1 MSPGNLPRYFLPFI
15 SAMVAIAPF
24 AIDTYLPALP
34 AMAAAFDTD
43 IVALNYTISTYL
55 IGFGLGQLLGGPVS
69 DQLGRRPIGLIGLV
83 VFIGGTLAISLATS
97 VEQIQWLRPVQALGG
112 GFVACICNAMV
123 RDSYS
128 PTEAAKRF
136 PVVMLVMLAAPLVAP
151 VIGTAL
157 LPLGWQSIFLFLALY
172 AVVILLV
179 FNPIGETNS
188 HRTGKLKL
196 GDLVPQYID
205 VLTRRVDGA
214 RTPLRYVLIQ
224 GFVSATLMVF
234 LTNAAFIYLEYF
246 EVTTSQFPLYFGAN
260 VFAMMCFT
268 LITARLVRRVQPFRL
283 FRFGILSQLF
293 WVSML
298 ALIVFLGEPHSGI
311 FTPVLA
317 LAVGSAGFINSTLSG
332 LLLANFR
339 KLAGSAGA
347 LMSMATFSF
356 GAGLGALSGLL
367 YDGSLAPVAYVMLGS
382 SIVANLIAWTT
393 PAPRHWDDASIAA
406 AQSSSRFD

>member
-1 MSPGNLPRYFLPFI
+1 
-15 SAMVAIAPF
+15 MVAIAPF

-34 AMAAAFDTD
+34 TMAQAFNTD

-55 IGFGLGQLLGGPVS
+55 IGFGIGQLFGGPIS
-69 DQLGRRPIGLIGLV
+69 DQLGRRPIGVIGLV

-97 VEQIQWLRPVQALGG
+97 VEQIQWLRPIQALGG
-112 GFVACICNAMV
+112 GFVASICNAMV

-136 PVVMLVMLAAPLVAP
+136 PLVMLVMLAAPLVAP
-151 VIGTAL
+151 IVGTAL
-157 LPLGWQSIFLFLALY
+157 LPLGWQSIFIFLALY
-172 AVVILLV
+172 ALTILLV
-179 FNPIGETNS
+179 FRRVRETNN
-188 HRTGKLKL
+188 HRTKQLHFRQL
-196 GDLVPQYID
+196 IPQY
-205 VLTRRVDGA
+205 VEVFNRRVDGV
-214 RTPLRYVLIQ
+214 RIPLRYVLTQ

-246 EVTTSQFPLYFGAN
+246 EVSSIQFPLYFGAN

-268 LITARLVRRVQPFRL
+268 LITARLVQRIEPFRL

-293 WVSML
+293 WVSVL
-298 ALIVFLGEPHSGI
+298 ALIVFIGEPSRFV
-311 FTPVLA
+311 FTPILA

-332 LLLANFR
+332 LQLANFE

-356 GAGLGALSGLL
+356 GALLGALSSLL
-367 YDGSLAPVAYVMLGS
+367 NDGTLAPIVGVMLGS
-382 SIVANLIAWTT
+382 TIIANAIAQTI
-393 PAPRHWDDASIAA
+393 PAPRHWDDASISA
-406 AQSSSRFD
+406 AQSNRD

>member
-1 MSPGNLPRYFLPFI
+1 MPRYFLLFI

-55 IGFGLGQLLGGPVS
+55 IGFGVGQLIGGPIS
-69 DQLGRRPIGLIGLV
+69 DQLGRRPVGLVGLV
-83 VFIGGTLAISLATS
+83 VFIVGTLAISLATS
-97 VEQIQWLRPVQALGG
+97 IEQIQWLRPLQALGG
-112 GFVACICNAMV
+112 GFVASICNAMV

-136 PVVMLVMLAAPLVAP
+136 PLVMLVMLAAPLIAP
-151 VIGTAL
+151 VVGTAL
-157 LPLGWQSIFLFLALY
+157 LPFGWQSIFWFLMVY
-172 AVVILLV
+172 AFIILMV
-179 FNPIGETNS
+179 FNTIKETNT
-188 HRTGKLKL
+188 HRTNALKL
-196 GDLVPQYID
+196 AHLVPQYID
-205 VLTRRVDGA
+205 VLNRRVDGV
-214 RTPLRYVLIQ
+214 RTPLRYVLTQ

-246 EVTTSQFPLYFGAN
+246 DVGVKQFPVYFGAN

-268 LITARLVRRVQPFRL
+268 LVTARLVRRIQPFGL

-293 WVSML
+293 WVTVL
-298 ALIVFLGEPHSGI
+298 AIIVFQGDPNRYT

-317 LAVGSAGFINSTLSG
+317 LAIGSVGFINSTLSG
-332 LLLANFR
+332 LQLANFR

-356 GAGLGALSGLL
+356 GAALGALSGLL
-367 YDGSLAPVAYVMLGS
+367 HDGTLAPIVYVMLGAS
-382 SIVANLIAWTT
+382 IIANIVAWTI
-393 PAPRHWDDASIAA
+393 PAPLNWDDASIAS
-406 AQSSSRFD
+406 AQSNSRFD